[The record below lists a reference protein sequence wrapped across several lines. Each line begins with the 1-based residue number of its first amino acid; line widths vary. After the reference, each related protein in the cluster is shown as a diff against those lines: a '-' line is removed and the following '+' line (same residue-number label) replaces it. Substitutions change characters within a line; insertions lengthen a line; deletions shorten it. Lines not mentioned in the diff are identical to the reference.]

1 MAMNDVEE
9 RVQEI
14 MDEYGDLVTGE
25 EPQVEEFKRAVQ
37 DFLERGPGLPDQRRQ
52 ALLKRMKGWDA
63 DYVHFLTK
71 RG

>member
-1 MAMNDVEE
+1 MAMNDVEA

-37 DFLERGPGLPDQRRQ
+37 DFFQRGPGLPDQRRQ

>member
-1 MAMNDVEE
+1 MANDVEA

-14 MDEYGDLVTGE
+14 MDGYGDLVTGE